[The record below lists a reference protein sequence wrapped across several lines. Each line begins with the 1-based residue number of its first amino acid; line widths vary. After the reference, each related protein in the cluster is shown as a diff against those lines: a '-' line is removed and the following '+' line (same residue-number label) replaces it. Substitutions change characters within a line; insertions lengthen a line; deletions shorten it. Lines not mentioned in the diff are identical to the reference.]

1 MICADKSPD
10 SALVILCLVIGNKK
24 DVGTYTCLSRS
35 QALALPFQR
44 TSNVESPRQENII
57 QYTYLRY
64 TDNTP
69 YVDVPLPHL
78 LWK

>member
-44 TSNVESPRQENII
+44 TSNVESTRQENII